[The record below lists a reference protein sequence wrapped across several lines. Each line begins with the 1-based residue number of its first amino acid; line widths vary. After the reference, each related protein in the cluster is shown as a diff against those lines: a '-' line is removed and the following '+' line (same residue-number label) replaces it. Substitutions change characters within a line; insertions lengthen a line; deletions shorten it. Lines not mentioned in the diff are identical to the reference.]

1 MVDPPT
7 VSMIRDTVAI
17 FGVIAGFTYYVLTV
31 QNTRKNQKQQLE
43 TRQAQLYTNIWNQSI
58 NNPNWMKNFLI
69 VQGLEWKT
77 QDEYFETCPLNDTSS
92 ENFMA
97 LWQVGMF
104 FEGLS
109 PIFKQ
114 GSFNL
119 DYFFPSYYWMLST
132 FWGKLEPIIVEL
144 RERMGPTVWCES
156 EYLYHILTEHIEKHP
171 ELDPLSY
178 TPYQG
183 EPHTIPNYLAGDPED
198 V

>member
-1 MVDPPT
+1 MVEITLPIVLQLLQT
-7 VSMIRDTVAI
+7 VGLLAGI
-17 FGVIAGFTYYVLTV
+17 FYYIMTL
-31 QNTRKNQKQQLE
+31 QNTRKNQQQQLE

-69 VQGLEWKT
+69 VYEFKWKT
-77 QDEYFETCPLNDTSS
+77 LDEYFETCPSNDTTS

-132 FWGKLEPIIVEL
+132 FWRKLEPIIVEI

-183 EPHTIPNYLAGDPED
+183 EPHAIPKYLSED
-198 V
+198 SEEG